1 MNHFQNQFL
10 LAAPSQTWNS
20 HYRPI
25 VSDPLQSGMLPLPK
39 SISGQATFALLA
51 GNAIRESIIKLMYN
65 VHPQIQNRSGFRCEG
80 ATFFPMSFEHVSIGV
95 LEVFLSLLPISLSL
109 GDTIHVKSKGRLV
122 CKFVDFTAGLRLLEM
137 TPEGG

>member
-1 MNHFQNQFL
+1 MNYFQNQFL
-10 LAAPSQTWNS
+10 LAGPSQTWNS
-20 HYRPI
+20 HCRPI
-25 VSDPLQSGMLPLPK
+25 VSNPLQSRMLPLPK

-65 VHPQIQNRSGFRCEG
+65 LHPQVQNQSGFCCEG
-80 ATFFPMSFEHVSIGV
+80 ATFFPMSFEHVSISI

-109 GDTIHVKSKGRLV
+109 GDTIHVKSKG
-122 CKFVDFTAGLRLLEM
+122 KFVRKFIDFTAGLRLLEM